1 MAFTGLGTKAAAKKG
16 VDIHLGTEF
25 TSAMADEIAP
35 DTIILATGAIPS
47 RPDIPG
53 MDYSHVVF
61 ARDVLWGRETIGK
74 EVVVLGGGLIGAE
87 TAAYCTELGVK
98 VAIVEQLSAIALE
111 EDVTRRQFL
120 LKLLEDK
127 KVDIMAETRARE
139 IKECSV
145 VLEKEGKVFEYP
157 ADTVIIAM
165 GMESYNPLEQALAG
179 KAKITVVGDA
189 VEPRNALEATR
200 EGFLAGVNA

>member
-1 MAFTGLGTKAAAKKG
+1 M
-16 VDIHLGTEF
+16 
-25 TSAMADEIAP
+25 
-35 DTIILATGAIPS
+35 
-47 RPDIPG
+47 
-53 MDYSHVVF
+53 
-61 ARDVLWGRETIGK
+61 
-74 EVVVLGGGLIGAE
+74 
-87 TAAYCTELGVK
+87 
-98 VAIVEQLSAIALE
+98 
-111 EDVTRRQFL
+111 TRRQFL